1 MDHTLVCLLIFCLCS
16 HITITGYQHEDPRS
30 CLERW
35 NSVVTNMDQVCAKV
49 GREK

>member
-1 MDHTLVCLLIFCLCS
+1 MEGCGVFVNILFCS

-35 NSVVTNMDQVCAKV
+35 NSVVTNMDQVCSRV